1 MLCDI
6 YKNCEQAEQML
17 NLTLLDKIYGRKLLE
32 QYQDKLDKIFFPYDI
47 VRVGFSLSMAKK
59 VLAEFKKVCRNIEL
73 VSELKLYFVECGTK
87 FTNMYGDIDERFYN
101 VVCDIYHDVIES
113 VSGDKILFQ
122 KWNDR
127 LVNIVQESDGIGW
140 GFHDYLVEKYYG
152 IPWGEE

>member
-1 MLCDI
+1 M
-6 YKNCEQAEQML
+6 
-17 NLTLLDKIYGRKLLE
+17 
-32 QYQDKLDKIFFPYDI
+32 
-47 VRVGFSLSMAKK
+47 RVGFSLSMAKK

-87 FTNMYGDIDERFYN
+87 FTNMYGDIDEGFYN

-113 VSGDKILFQ
+113 VSGDKTLFQ

-127 LVNIVQESDGIGW
+127 LVNIVQESNGIGW

-152 IPWGEE
+152 IPWGGE